1 MQCEN
6 CGCNKYDG
14 FCVNCD
20 EEVFIVDQYIE
31 LDMELPSDE
40 TIFMQKYKQSLGINN
55 KIDNYIMDNERY
67 SISELNK
74 EIL

>member
-14 FCVNCD
+14 YCVNCD

-31 LDMELPSDE
+31 LGMKLPSNG
-40 TIFMQKYKQSLGINN
+40 TNFMQKYNTPMGMMNQLN
-55 KIDNYIMDNERY
+55 NYIIDNERY
-67 SISELNK
+67 PISELNK